1 MPSKTLKQK
10 FGPEPL
16 PRKNYRCERC
26 GVDRIG
32 IDNERNAARFGRVC
46 QPCSIVLYN
55 ENRTKKSK
63 EEKAQDRAAWYQ
75 KNKNAADFRA
85 KEWRQRERLLLI
97 SLFGGACVHCGETDP
112 IVLDFDHINND
123 GHKESG
129 KNIIFS
135 VKQNPS
141 KFQLLCKNCNW
152 KKEYWRRKNA

>member
-1 MPSKTLKQK
+1 MIEIIQKRDALSRGITTYFTGKPCKHGHISPRFINSVCVECGRLKK
-10 FGPEPL
+10 IE
-16 PRKNYRCERC
+16 
-26 GVDRIG
+26 
-32 IDNERNAARFGRVC
+32 
-46 QPCSIVLYN
+46 
-55 ENRTKKSK
+55 
-63 EEKAQDRAAWYQ
+63 WYQ